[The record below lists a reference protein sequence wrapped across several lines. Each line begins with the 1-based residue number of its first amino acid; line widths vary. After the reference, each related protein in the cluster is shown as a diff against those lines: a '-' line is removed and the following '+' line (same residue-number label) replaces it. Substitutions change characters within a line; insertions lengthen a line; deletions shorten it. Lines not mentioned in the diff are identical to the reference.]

1 MILWDDSVSGDF
13 SVYMKIWERYGRGVR
28 RKTYGHFEGFGYIIA
43 PIKRNNK
50 NEEKRN
56 DKDQNKICTEPYRKN
71 ACG

>member
-1 MILWDDSVSGDF
+1 MAGDSAGKPMDILKDL
-13 SVYMKIWERYGRGVR
+13 
-28 RKTYGHFEGFGYIIA
+28 GYIIA